1 MTEEQL
7 NEEINKILKDMK
19 NEVRVLSNYIEN
31 EEHQLMESPLTVL
44 TNLSKKLTKTFE
56 ELQSK

>member
-19 NEVRVLSNYIEN
+19 NEVRILSNYIDDEA
-31 EEHQLMESPLTVL
+31 HQLMESPLTVL
-44 TNLSKKLTKTFE
+44 NNLSKKLTKTFE